1 MTVNY
6 GINFRNHEEHVDL
19 SAFPATAERKGS
31 IFGGLFITV
40 FALLWGGMPLYGLLT
55 ADGLEGSEQ
64 IIMMIFP
71 AIGFGILLFGIH
83 LLIWRKEITFDEAG
97 VDVVERGL
105 FGTKTWWEPLSA
117 YRGVLRFT
125 RRIRRKNSS
134 YTLYRVDLA
143 HDQRSREIRLFQS
156 RSDKLWRKAWEY
168 YAHRLNLPA
177 LERGEEGEV
186 RREADDL
193 DKSLAELV
201 REGKVKI
208 ERTPITGKLEG
219 VLLEREGKTLIVTR
233 TGPVNPWWGQVLA
246 VLFPLVFVGFGVLHP
261 EAPIWVAAMG
271 IFFEAIF
278 LWGVIHDLTTRDR
291 LRVDRKQV
299 ARMKVSRSG
308 EGKPKTLMSSEV
320 ETVSIGGDG
329 KQKGKLVISADSGEI
344 RFGANLPAATL
355 NHLRNAVL
363 SEISKA

>member
-1 MTVNY
+1 MATSY

-19 SAFPATAERKGS
+19 SAFPATTERKS
-31 IFGGLFITV
+31 SLVGGLFV
-40 FALLWGGMPLYGLLT
+40 SLFALVWGGFPLYGLLT
-55 ADGLEGSEQ
+55 AEGLERSEM
-64 IIMMIFP
+64 IIMVIFP
-71 AIGFGILLFGIH
+71 AIGFGLLLFGIH
-83 LLIWRKEITFDEAG
+83 LLLWRKEITFDETG

-134 YTLYRVDLA
+134 YTLYAVDLA
-143 HDQRSREIRLFQS
+143 HDERNREIRLFQS

-177 LERGEEGEV
+177 LERGDEGEV
-186 RREADDL
+186 QRDAADL
-193 DKSLAELV
+193 DKSLADLV

-208 ERTPITGKLEG
+208 EKAPIAGKLEG
-219 VLLEREGKTLIVTR
+219 VTLEREGKTLIVTR
-233 TGPVNPWWGQVLA
+233 TGPINPWWGQVLA
-246 VLFPLVFVGFGVLHP
+246 VLFPLVFVGFGFLHP
-261 EAPIWVAAMG
+261 EAPFWVAAMG
-271 IFFEAIF
+271 IFFEVIF

-291 LRVDRKQV
+291 LRVNRKEV

-308 EGKPKTLMSSEV
+308 EGKAKTLMSSEV

-329 KQKGKLVISADSGEI
+329 KQKGRLVISADSGEI
-344 RFGANLPAATL
+344 RFGANLPSATL
-355 NHLRNAVL
+355 KHLRNAVI
-363 SEISKA
+363 SEIPKA